1 MADNSSSPAY
11 YGATPSKPAHHFTE
25 NPPTSDPAD
34 KKSLQDYRL
43 QLFKD
48 GPNSVPLVDDR
59 TPSSDNSQA
68 SHEAKVAAEL
78 EAILARLG

>member
-1 MADNSSSPAY
+1 MANNSNSAAC
-11 YGATPSKPAHHFTE
+11 YGATPSKPTHNFTE
-25 NPPTSDPAD
+25 NPPTSHPAD

-59 TPSSDNSQA
+59 TPSSDASEA
-68 SHEAKVAAEL
+68 SHKAKMAAEL